1 MILKN
6 NPPVRKPTVAG
17 SHAGTLLSAAS
28 SMEGASR
35 DQKLTAIMTPP
46 AKPSTPPSSLRDILL
61 TTNTEAAPKAAMDH
75 VKQAAKKACNTGE
88 MPLKNSSILDK
99 VRS

>member
-1 MILKN
+1 
-6 NPPVRKPTVAG
+6 
-17 SHAGTLLSAAS
+17 
-28 SMEGASR
+28 
-35 DQKLTAIMTPP
+35 
-46 AKPSTPPSSLRDILL
+46 LRDIPL

-88 MPLKNSSILDK
+88 MPLKNSSIFDK